1 MLLPFVLLLSATTV
15 SAQPVIDYSQTVV
28 APGIKRANNA
38 NTPNNNW
45 FSNHWKWVV
54 MLIVI
59 FLGIVSFWA
68 LGIYLK
74 RRHNRKRDARG
85 GNLAA
90 PDAFIVNHA
99 HPNGVLAKE
108 ASMMPPP
115 PMGMPGARNSVGLDG
130 VGGIAPPRSARSGS
144 GTLNSVN
151 YGNAGAG
158 YPVVWGPHQN
168 QAHGSPLNSVP
179 PSPTVASPSPVYLNG
194 APASASGS
202 GAGYGYGAPSA
213 AAQGKRGI
221 SVETTRVP
229 SPMNP
234 SPVSPIE
241 EAGGMLSVPGQG
253 QGYGQGLRAIGAP
266 AGAQR
271 IREMR
276 SKESMRRSSLD
287 RKSVV

>member
-1 MLLPFVLLLSATTV
+1 
-15 SAQPVIDYSQTVV
+15 
-28 APGIKRANNA
+28 
-38 NTPNNNW
+38 
-45 FSNHWKWVV
+45 

-59 FLGIVSFWA
+59 FLGIVFFWV
-68 LGIYLK
+68 LGICLK
-74 RRHNRKRDARG
+74 RRHDRKRDARR

-99 HPNGVLAKE
+99 HPHPHPSAAHPNGAPAKE
-108 ASMMPPP
+108 TSMMSPPS
-115 PMGMPGARNSVGLDG
+115 MGIPSARTSVRLDG
-130 VGGIAPPRSARSGS
+130 VGGIAPPRSARARSGS
-144 GTLNSVN
+144 GTLNSAN
-151 YGNAGAG
+151 HGSAGAG

-179 PSPTVASPSPVYLNG
+179 PSPTVGSPSPVYLNG
-194 APASASGS
+194 GA

-213 AAQGKRGI
+213 VAQGKRGI
-221 SVETTRVP
+221 SVETAQVP

-253 QGYGQGLRAIGAP
+253 QGYGQGLRAVGAP

-276 SKESMRRSSLD
+276 SKESMRRGSLGRGGALAEGGGD
-287 RKSVV
+287 GVGRKLSKKLERGNSRHS

>member
-1 MLLPFVLLLSATTV
+1 
-15 SAQPVIDYSQTVV
+15 
-28 APGIKRANNA
+28 
-38 NTPNNNW
+38 
-45 FSNHWKWVV
+45 
-54 MLIVI
+54 
-59 FLGIVSFWA
+59 
-68 LGIYLK
+68 
-74 RRHNRKRDARG
+74 
-85 GNLAA
+85 
-90 PDAFIVNHA
+90 
-99 HPNGVLAKE
+99 
-108 ASMMPPP
+108 MMPPP
-115 PMGMPGARNSVGLDG
+115 PMGMPGARTSVGLDG
-130 VGGIAPPRSARSGS
+130 VGGIAPPRSARARSGS

-194 APASASGS
+194 GARGSETRFGAPASASGS
-202 GAGYGYGAPSA
+202 GAGAGYGYGAPSA

-276 SKESMRRSSLD
+276 SKESMRRSSLGRGGASVEGGGD
-287 RKSVV
+287 GVGRKLSKKLERRNSRHS